1 MPELSNWLHYRNI
14 DVSSFKEV
22 ARQWSPSILGGFDKR
37 ATHQAL
43 DDIKES
49 IEELRY
55 YRDNLIRLDMDAE
68 DFDY

>member
-22 ARQWSPSILGGFDKR
+22 ARQWSPSILPGFNKR
-37 ATHQAL
+37 ATHKAL

-55 YRDNLIRLDMDAE
+55 YKDNLIHSDTYDE
-68 DFDY
+68 YDD